1 MSQAEADAGAAA
13 AQAARFASQSP
24 RKSPCSC
31 GKSLQ
36 HDITLGEVTQEGI
49 DAAEKAGVSAKLLKR
64 ARAKLAGKKWIIAKK
79 K

>member
-1 MSQAEADAGAAA
+1 MAMSQAEADAGAAA

-24 RKSPCSC
+24 R
-31 GKSLQ
+31 KSLQ